1 MPTVSGRLE
10 AAPYRTVITLE
21 RGHTLVADEPAAQG
35 GQDLGPS
42 PGELLAA
49 ALSAC
54 TCITV
59 RMYASR
65 QQWPLEHVE
74 ATVCFERDARHI
86 ITRLDVQLHLQ
97 GALSDEQRQRLARVA
112 NQCPIHKTLLAGV
125 PIQAQLAG

>member
-1 MPTVSGRLE
+1 MPTVSGRLD
-10 AAPYRTVITLE
+10 ATPYRTALTLE

-74 ATVCFERDARHI
+74 ATVSFERDARHV

-112 NQCPIHKTLLAGV
+112 DQCPIHKTLLAGV